1 MAIAELHTGSP
12 TITTAEYS
20 LVSGSTTLASSTTDG
35 VFQVFIDFANLA
47 AGDEFEITVREK
59 ATAAGTQRVV
69 FVAFASGIQGSPIW
83 VSPSLILIHG
93 WDVTLHKNAGTDRVI
108 PYSIRQVA

>member
-12 TITTAEYS
+12 TITTTEYS

-35 VFQVFIDFANLA
+35 VFQIFLDLANLTT
-47 AGDEFEITVREK
+47 GDEFEIDVKEK
-59 ATAAGTQRVV
+59 AVTAGTQRTI
-69 FVAFASGIQGSPIW
+69 FNAYMNGLQGSPIW
-83 VSPSLILIHG
+83 VSPSLILMHG
-93 WDVTLHKNAGTDRVI
+93 WDVTLRKLSGTDRVI